1 VVIHFVRYF
10 ERGDSAV
17 ASSNDLHMRRSF
29 SLAGAVALI
38 ALCGCAGLPANSTSA
53 SGLTAG
59 VQRHVG
65 QPNVQPDKCARIRSV
80 PLHPDGGEIVLPDC
94 DGTEGTLTYGPN
106 DAGKDRFFQ
115 VESYHVNPDP
125 KDCGIERGE
134 KSWLFETVYLSV
146 ERATFKDAKHQ
157 SVFSNQKFSS
167 SSTFTLYEKA
177 QGERHEWKLGSPNQD
192 KKLIFTSPFNGRTLP
207 GQLNICFELASP

>member
-17 ASSNDLHMRRSF
+17 ASSNDLHMKRSF